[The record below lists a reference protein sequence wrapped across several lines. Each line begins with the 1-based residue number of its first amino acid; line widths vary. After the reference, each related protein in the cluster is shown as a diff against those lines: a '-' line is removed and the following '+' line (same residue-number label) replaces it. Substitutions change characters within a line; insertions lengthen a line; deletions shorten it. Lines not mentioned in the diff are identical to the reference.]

1 MERNGK
7 EGALFFALLFLIL
20 SVVLLAQV
28 DDQTVW
34 SARKSLTAQPR
45 FWPIIG
51 LIMMV
56 GFGAVHL
63 WRSRSSGWSG
73 SGRELWIWA
82 RGLEFVAWF
91 LGYVFLVPQ
100 IGYLLAS
107 VMVAVMLTL
116 RVGFRGKRWVFQS
129 TLLAVG
135 IVVVFRVV
143 LNVRLPAGEIY
154 HLLPEPL
161 SNFMLTWL

>member
-1 MERNGK
+1 
-7 EGALFFALLFLIL
+7 
-20 SVVLLAQV
+20 
-28 DDQTVW
+28 
-34 SARKSLTAQPR
+34 
-45 FWPIIG
+45 
-51 LIMMV
+51 
-56 GFGAVHL
+56 
-63 WRSRSSGWSG
+63 
-73 SGRELWIWA
+73 
-82 RGLEFVAWF
+82 
-91 LGYVFLVPQ
+91 
-100 IGYLLAS
+100 
-107 VMVAVMLTL
+107 MVAVMLTL